1 MLLFFYLK
9 KHHTNIR
16 IPSILVFPGKIRA
29 ELHKIN
35 KITDLQDFYKCKTS
49 ADLSMSL
56 LSNFND

>member
-29 ELHKIN
+29 ELHKI
-35 KITDLQDFYKCKTS
+35 TDLQDFYKCKTS